1 MKLHPHRKHYH
12 YQKVSMYPIGYVWNP
27 KKLNFSFAMFVAR
40 ERQNSG
46 CQKSG
51 PETIP
56 WCFNSIKGLGNSAWL
71 AEGTHTHWK
80 VVKRLETAN

>member
-1 MKLHPHRKHYH
+1 MPLHPYIKDYRYRNA
-12 YQKVSMYPIGYVWNP
+12 SMYPIGYVWNP

-51 PETIP
+51 PETVACCFIP
-56 WCFNSIKGLGNSAWL
+56 TKGLGYNMHIW
-71 AEGTHTHWK
+71 
-80 VVKRLETAN
+80 